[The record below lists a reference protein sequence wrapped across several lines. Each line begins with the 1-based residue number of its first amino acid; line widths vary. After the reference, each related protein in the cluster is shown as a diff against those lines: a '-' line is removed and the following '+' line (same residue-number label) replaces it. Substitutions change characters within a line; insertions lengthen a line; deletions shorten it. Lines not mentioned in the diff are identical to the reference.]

1 VRTALILAALLVA
14 AVLLG
19 LGWLTDGATAAAAI
33 GTVGLGALV
42 GVSELVARYTDSPE
56 DALSAWPGLLYIA
69 VNMLAAGAAFG
80 LAHGFNLLNF
90 TLATSPATSQSARL
104 LTETLVSGL
113 GAMAFFRSSV
123 FTVRVGGTDVAVG
136 PASVLQVILNAV
148 DRACDRERALP
159 RAQFVSQLMNGV
171 SFTKA
176 ADILPQ
182 FCFSAMQNVSVGD
195 RQVVL
200 DWIKLLKSDAAVDD
214 DQKALLL
221 GLRLLN
227 IVGRDV
233 LTKTVDGLGPQIRSS
248 LQIDLETLSRLQRVD
263 FVRDAPAV
271 IAICYAL
278 AQGAIAVDRAALG
291 QLVDEIGGQPVDN
304 EVKVLL
310 LASELLKAFGDG
322 VVGQALKMFAPG
334 LPPGGRAGASGAGT
348 GGAATGG
355 ATASGATAGGAAA
368 GGAAGGAA
376 GSGATAGAAAGGDAT
391 VGGTDAGDE
400 TADVTTSDYTT
411 AGGAIAG
418 GGGSTGSNTESI
430 PPPG

>member
-1 VRTALILAALLVA
+1 MRTALVLTVLSMVA
-14 AVLLG
+14 ILLG
-19 LGWLTDGATAAAAI
+19 LGWLTYGAIAAATI
-33 GTVGLGALV
+33 GAVGLGALV

-56 DALSAWPGLLYIA
+56 DALFAWPGLLYIA

-80 LAHGFNLLNF
+80 LAHGFDLLDLS
-90 TLATSPATSQSARL
+90 TKSQSARL
-104 LTETLVSGL
+104 LTETLVAGV
-113 GAMAFFRSSV
+113 GAMAFFRSAV
-123 FTVRVGGTDVAVG
+123 FTVRVGSTDVAVG

-200 DWIKLLKSDAAVDD
+200 DWIKLLKSDTTVED
-214 DQKALLL
+214 DQKPLLL

-227 IVGRDV
+227 IVGREV

-248 LQIDLETLSRLQRVD
+248 LSISVDTVLRLQRVD
-263 FVRDAPAV
+263 FARDAPAV
-271 IAICYAL
+271 IALCYAL
-278 AQGAIAVDRAALG
+278 AQGAIAVDAAALG
-291 QLVDEIGGQPVDN
+291 RVADTIGGQPFDN

-322 VVGQALKMFAPG
+322 VVGQALKMFTP
-334 LPPGGRAGASGAGT
+334 
-348 GGAATGG
+348 GAA
-355 ATASGATAGGAAA
+355 
-368 GGAAGGAA
+368 
-376 GSGATAGAAAGGDAT
+376 
-391 VGGTDAGDE
+391 
-400 TADVTTSDYTT
+400 
-411 AGGAIAG
+411 
-418 GGGSTGSNTESI
+418 
-430 PPPG
+430 